1 MAPRKMRLDD
11 VPEPSAAFGPPG
23 STGEENISVIVA
35 PIRDGFKLENMGSPT
50 EAAQRFL
57 DTTVAPPGSDRTAV
71 LLSARSKT
79 ATTTGDDQLYY
90 IMEFTVSTPKFDR
103 HDIAVY
109 GARNGLLYTMNCQC
123 PEKLWEKEGG
133 NLSIAADSFKIINSG
148 AGALGFQ
155 NL

>member
-1 MAPRKMRLDD
+1 MAPRKMHLDD

-35 PIRDGFKLENMGSPT
+35 PIRDGFKLENMGSPA

-57 DTTVAPPGSDRTAV
+57 STTVAPPGSDRTAM
-71 LLSARSKT
+71 LLSARSK
-79 ATTTGDDQLYY
+79 TGDDQLYY
-90 IMEFTVSTPKFDR
+90 IMEFIVSTPKFDR

-109 GARNGLLYTMNCQC
+109 GARNGFLYTMNCQC

-133 NLSIAADSFKIINSG
+133 NLNIAADSFRIINSG
-148 AGALGFQ
+148 AGTIGFQ